1 MAGFKVIQPGIFSL
15 LQDAGRYG
23 WHGIG
28 LTTGGPMDRQAFRWA
43 NRLCGNN
50 ESGNNESGNN
60 DSGNHTNSTAIE
72 VTVGGLVLEAK
83 SHSSIAVT
91 GAEIPLTINRQPAA
105 LWQTH
110 QVKPGDRIE
119 LGYATQGSR
128 GYLAVA
134 GGFQAEAIFDSQ
146 ATVPREA
153 LGGLHREGQPL
164 KTGDNLPCPAPDQQ
178 LPLLRVPEK
187 LRPANGSALLRVI
200 LGYQQHAFTEIQK
213 QLFFS
218 SEYKATD
225 SSDRMGYRLSGAQ
238 ISPSIGGILSEG
250 ICLGAI
256 QVPADGQ
263 PIILLRDR
271 QTIGGYPKLGSVLSL
286 DLDRLAQ
293 LMPGDTMRFEPIS
306 IDQAHNALLLAEQK
320 FTAAQLE
327 TVDV

>member
-15 LQDAGRYG
+15 LQDSGRYS

-43 NRLCGNN
+43 NRLCGNHDV
-50 ESGNNESGNN
+50 SA
-60 DSGNHTNSTAIE
+60 AIE
-72 VTVGGLVLEAK
+72 VTVGGLVLEAE
-83 SHSSIAVT
+83 SHSSIAIT
-91 GAEIPLTINRQPAA
+91 GADTPLTINNKSAP

-110 QVKPGDRIE
+110 YVMAGDRIE
-119 LGYATQGSR
+119 LGYATKGSR
-128 GYLAVA
+128 SYLAVA

-153 LGGLHREGQPL
+153 LGGLHQDGQPL
-164 KTGDNLPCPAPDQQ
+164 KTGDNLPCPELDQQ
-178 LPLLRVPEK
+178 PPLLRVPE
-187 LRPANGSALLRVI
+187 RSRADINGRATLRVI
-200 LGYQQHAFTEIQK
+200 LGYQQDAFTEVQK

-218 SEYKATD
+218 SEYKVTD
-225 SSDRMGYRLSGAQ
+225 SSDRMGYRLNGAQ
-238 ISPSIGGILSEG
+238 IAPSIGGILSEG

-293 LMPGDTMRFEPIS
+293 LMPGDILRFEPIS
-306 IDQAHNALLLAEQK
+306 IDQAHNVLLLAEQK
-320 FTAAQLE
+320 FTATELE